1 MKVDIGFEARGTLD
15 VEYGPLRRAVAAW
28 AGIHPSEVNGEDVG
42 RFSIAYEEENGVS
55 WEYAHRSTE
64 EGCQP

>member
-28 AGIHPSEVNGEDVG
+28 AGIHPSEVNGEDVA
-42 RFSIAYEEENGVS
+42 RYE
-55 WEYAHRSTE
+55 AAQ
-64 EGCQP
+64 EGHQP